1 MKKLRILS
9 AFLSA
14 MLALSVL
21 ASCSAGD
28 TEKIPLPT
36 APQQELGAA
45 PEIPVDE
52 TDYDK
57 LFEDAFAKAKMLG
70 EADFSYEVKD
80 GTATILKYSGS
91 ETAIAIPDTLD
102 GAEVTAIGEGAFA
115 DLAEL
120 SVLYIPPTVQSLGKG
135 ILKGCDSLQALST
148 PQLGATRG
156 GEGYL
161 GYLFGAT
168 SYMDNGRDVPATLT
182 LVKLGGPGGGDRV
195 PNFAF
200 FECNDLL
207 AVRLS
212 GAIKTIGKYAFYQCI
227 ELKYLDF
234 DMFHLLSIEEHAL
247 DSCVSLTDL
256 NLGKGLKSIGLGA
269 LEGCS
274 GLYRLTLP
282 FVGGSEDENNYL
294 AYVFGA
300 DVPDFAKG
308 YYPPRLQEVI
318 VTEGCQSLGNY
329 AFFECET
336 LRRVTLPEGLEE
348 IGVRA
353 FADCDALTEI
363 KLPTS
368 LSAIRENAFVD
379 CDYLEKV
386 IFEGEKLEKI
396 GVNAFYNCVSI
407 KEIKLPASLTTLPA
421 SCFANCV
428 SLETIDMQGVKKVEK
443 NALRN
448 CPALVTTNAADGVEY
463 ED

>member
-1 MKKLRILS
+1 
-9 AFLSA
+9 

-21 ASCSAGD
+21 ASCSS
-28 TEKIPLPT
+28 EKPSAIPLPT
-36 APQQELGAA
+36 APQQELSKA

-52 TDYDK
+52 TDYQK
-57 LFEDAFAKAKMLG
+57 LFDDAFAKAKMLG
-70 EADFSYEVKD
+70 EKDLSYEIKD
-80 GTATILKYSGS
+80 GAATILKYSGS
-91 ETAIAIPDTLD
+91 ETAIAIPHTLD
-102 GAEVTAIGEGAFA
+102 GAEVTSIADGAFSE
-115 DLAEL
+115 LAEL
-120 SVLYIPPTVQSLGKG
+120 EVIYIPPTVQSLGKG
-135 ILKGCDSLQALST
+135 ILKGCDSLQAIST
-148 PQLGATRG
+148 PLLGATPG
-156 GEGYL
+156 SEGYL
-161 GYLFGAT
+161 GYLFGGS
-168 SYMDNGRDVPATLT
+168 SYMDNGRDVPDTLT
-182 LVKLGGPGGGDRV
+182 LLELGGIRESV

-212 GAIKTIGKYAFYQCI
+212 GVIKTIGKYAFYQCSN
-227 ELKYLDF
+227 LKYLDF
-234 DMFHLLSIEEHAL
+234 DRYHLLSIEEHAL
-247 DSCVSLTDL
+247 DSCVSFTEL
-256 NLGKGLKSIGLGA
+256 NLGNAKSIGLGA

-282 FVGGSEDENNYL
+282 FVGGSADENNYL

-318 VTEGCQSLGNY
+318 VTAGCKSLGNY

-363 KLPTS
+363 KLPAS
-368 LSAIRENAFVD
+368 LASIRENAFVD
-379 CDYLEKV
+379 CDYLTDV
-386 IFEGEKLEKI
+386 VFEGEELETI

-407 KEIKLPASLTTLPA
+407 KEIKLSASLATLPA

-428 SLETIDMQGVKKVEK
+428 SLETVEMKGVKKVEK
-443 NALRN
+443 NAFRN
-448 CPALVTTNAADGVEY
+448 CPALVSANAADGVEY

>member
-1 MKKLRILS
+1 MKRLRVIS
-9 AFLSA
+9 ALLSA

-21 ASCSAGD
+21 ASCSA
-28 TEKIPLPT
+28 ENPSAIPLPT
-36 APQQELGAA
+36 APQQELSKA

-52 TDYDK
+52 TDYQK
-57 LFEDAFAKAKMLG
+57 LFDDAFAKAKMLG
-70 EADFSYEVKD
+70 EKDLSYEVKD
-80 GTATILKYSGS
+80 GAATILKYSGN
-91 ETAIAIPDTLD
+91 ETAIAIPHTLD
-102 GAEVTAIGEGAFA
+102 GAEVTSIADGAFA
-115 DLAEL
+115 ELAEL
-120 SVLYIPPTVQSLGKG
+120 EVIYIPRTVQSLGKG
-135 ILKGCDSLQALST
+135 ILKGCDSLQAISI

-161 GYLFGAT
+161 GYLFGAN
-168 SYMDNGRDVPATLT
+168 SYIDNGRDVPATLT
-182 LVKLGGPGGGDRV
+182 LVELGGPGGGDRV
-195 PNFAF
+195 PDFAF

-212 GAIKTIGKYAFYQCI
+212 GAIKTIGKYAFYQCVD
-227 ELKYLDF
+227 LKYLDF
-234 DMFHLLSIEEHAL
+234 DRYHLLSIEEHAL
-247 DSCVSLTDL
+247 DSCVSFTEL
-256 NLGKGLKSIGLGA
+256 NLGNVKSIGLGA

-282 FVGGSEDENNYL
+282 FVGGSADENNYL

-318 VTEGCQSLGNY
+318 LTEGCKSLGNY

-336 LRRVTLPEGLEE
+336 LRSVTLPEGLEE

-363 KLPTS
+363 KLPAS
-368 LSAIRENAFVD
+368 LASIRENAFVD
-379 CDYLEKV
+379 CDYLTDV
-386 IFEGEKLEKI
+386 VFEGEKLETI

-428 SLETIDMQGVKKVEK
+428 SLETVEMKGVKKVEK
-443 NALRN
+443 NAFHN
-448 CPALVTTNAADGVEY
+448 CPALLTANAADGVEY